1 MKRAA
6 SEQDVERYQTEFAKK
21 AGSVAAPTASLN
33 FTDALRKQLEAK
45 GIIVVN
51 LTLHVGLGTFL
62 PIRVNDLTQHKI
74 HSEYF
79 EIPATTVEAIQ
90 KAKQTGFKV
99 TAMGTTVTRTL
110 EFAALKILND
120 RPQDLLGEAD
130 IFIYPGYTFQV
141 VDHLLTNFHAPKSTV
156 LLMAAAFAGWQN
168 LRLAYEEALN
178 NDYQFLSYGD
188 SMFIL

>member
-1 MKRAA
+1 
-6 SEQDVERYQTEFAKK
+6 
-21 AGSVAAPTASLN
+21 
-33 FTDALRKQLEAK
+33 
-45 GIIVVN
+45 
-51 LTLHVGLGTFL
+51 
-62 PIRVNDLTQHKI
+62 
-74 HSEYF
+74 
-79 EIPATTVEAIQ
+79 
-90 KAKQTGFKV
+90 
-99 TAMGTTVTRTL
+99 MGTTVTRTL